1 MNIYDIAREAGVS
14 IATVSRVLNHK
25 DTVRADTRAKVE
37 KVLKRCNYAPS
48 AIAQGMVSK
57 SLHTVAVLTVAVLT
71 VDIRDPHYARTVYTI
86 ERGFGVPVVEE
97 IWESA
102 FKNRPFFKELSIDK
116 SVSGL

>member
-57 SLHTVAVLTVAVLT
+57 SLHTVAVLTRWT
-71 VDIRDPHYARTVYTI
+71 
-86 ERGFGVPVVEE
+86 
-97 IWESA
+97 
-102 FKNRPFFKELSIDK
+102 
-116 SVSGL
+116 SGIPIMPAQPTPSSTSLVFRWSRRSGSRF

>member
-71 VDIRDPHYARTVYTI
+71 VAVLTVAVLTVDIRDPHYARTAYTI

-97 IWESA
+97 S
-102 FKNRPFFKELSIDK
+102 
-116 SVSGL
+116 

>member
-37 KVLKRCNYAPS
+37 KVLKRCSYAPS

-57 SLHTVAVLTVAVLT
+57 SLHTVAVLTV
-71 VDIRDPHYARTVYTI
+71 DIRDSHYARTAYTI
-86 ERGFGVPVVEE
+86 EHGEDYSSVTLQP
-97 IWESA
+97 
-102 FKNRPFFKELSIDK
+102 ELVQRQS
-116 SVSGL
+116 S